1 MYPAQTISV
10 SIATSPQTA
19 YTFTAD
25 PNNLPQWAPGFV
37 ESIER
42 RGDAWVA
49 RTTLGEAVFH
59 FAPANPFGVLDHDV
73 ELPTGRFHNPMRII
87 PNGAG
92 CEVMFTLLQL
102 PGVSDEQFATDM
114 QLVRS
119 DLLRLKA
126 LLER

>member
-1 MYPAQTISV
+1 M
-10 SIATSPQTA
+10 
-19 YTFTAD
+19 
-25 PNNLPQWAPGFV
+25 APGFV

-73 ELPTGRFHNPMRII
+73 ELPPGRFHKPMRII

-92 CEVMFTLLQL
+92 CGVMLTLLRRA
-102 PGVSDEQFATDM
+102 GVSDEQVATDM
-114 QLVRS
+114 QLVGAY
-119 DLLRLKA
+119 LLRLEA
-126 LLER
+126 LRER